1 MLQQQQQ
8 QQQQQSQQHQT
19 QTQIL
24 QQQNKKV
31 YSRINGD
38 AASAETD
45 DELDEMAD
53 GVPTNG
59 ISAQRRQLT
68 ASNDIGM
75 KCSQI

>member
-1 MLQQQQQ
+1 M
-8 QQQQQSQQHQT
+8 
-19 QTQIL
+19 L

-31 YSRINGD
+31 YSRINNGD

-45 DELDEMAD
+45 DELDEIAATA
-53 GVPTNG
+53 PTNG